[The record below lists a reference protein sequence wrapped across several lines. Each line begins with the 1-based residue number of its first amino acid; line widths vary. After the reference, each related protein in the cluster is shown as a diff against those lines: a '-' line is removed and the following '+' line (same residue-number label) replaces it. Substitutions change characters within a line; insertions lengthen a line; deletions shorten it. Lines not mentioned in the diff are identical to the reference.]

1 MLTAF
6 EKMNDNSRIWIYQ
19 SDRPI
24 SSVEK
29 QSLMKDLALF
39 LKQWAAHGS
48 DLAASGDIIDDHFL
62 IICTDE
68 TFTQA
73 SGCSIDSSVQFVQG
87 LGQKYNI
94 DFFQRTNLAF
104 WQDERVNLVKLN
116 ELKNLVANEK
126 VTADTLFYENTIQS
140 KGQLHTQWRVKAS
153 ETWLKRYFKATV
165 NV

>member
-6 EKMNDNSRIWIYQ
+6 EKMNDRSRIWVYQ

-29 QSLMKDLALF
+29 QGLMVDLDPF

-48 DLAASGDIIDDHFL
+48 DLAASGDIVHDHFL

-68 TFTQA
+68 TLTQA
-73 SGCSIDSSVQFVQG
+73 SGCSIDSSVHFVQG

-94 DFFQRTNLAF
+94 DFFQRTNIAF
-104 WQDERVNLVKLN
+104 WQNEQVNLVKLN
-116 ELKNLVANEK
+116 ELKDLVANEE
-126 VTADTLFYENTIQS
+126 VTADTLFFENTIQS
-140 KGQLHTQWRVKAS
+140 KGQLQAQWRVKAS
-153 ETWLKRYFKATV
+153 ETWLKRYFKASV